1 MPNLL
6 ARLVAVLVSFP
17 GVTMQKR
24 RSVRQSDADAPPGK
38 RAKRTAAIRAS
49 DAWRLDVQDAGADL
63 VFGPALT
70 PRAAVIWLHGLDD
83 APESWA
89 ERLVNERHRRPEWKW
104 VHLRAPERPITCY
117 QKMRHSAWGDFVDEG
132 AVRVGSRDHESRD
145 PKGWY
150 AASVARVHE
159 AVELLAAEGVPPARV
174 AIVGFSQGAAL
185 AAEAALTLR
194 PRLAGFALLAGWLSP
209 RARQA
214 VARGANGRS
223 GARVLVAH
231 STADEQVDYGCAL
244 LAERLLAEAGAGV
257 RFEELNGV
265 MHVAGEAQ
273 LKSRALTFLD
283 EVLEGGGGGF
293 VPRRPQT
300 AMANPTAAAA
310 APPAA
315 GPPGGVAAP
324 PRVVAPPR
332 KLPVTGGD
340 AASCPACRGQHRA
353 HTCGRQR
360 EAKENVQPAA
370 AARAAASAAVTH
382 AAAAAKHAS
391 AAAKHSAR
399 APPPKR
405 PAAESGDGEACP
417 ACRGLHRAH
426 SCGRQREAKAQARVP
441 TAAPSRAAGPGGAT
455 AAARAAALAESAAQ
469 TAAEMAALR
478 AEVEA

>member
-1 MPNLL
+1 MH
-6 ARLVAVLVSFP
+6 
-17 GVTMQKR
+17 KR
-24 RSVRQSDADAPPGK
+24 RSIRQSDADAPPGK
-38 RAKRTAAIRAS
+38 RAKRKAAIRAS
-49 DAWRLDVQDAGADL
+49 DAWRMDVSDAGLDL

-89 ERLVNERHRRPEWKW
+89 ERLVNERHRRPDWKW

-117 QKMRHSAWGDFVDEG
+117 QKMRHSAWGDFVDDG
-132 AVRVGSRDHESRD
+132 IVRVGSRDHESRD

-194 PRLAGFALLAGWLSP
+194 PRLAGFAVLAGWLSP
-209 RARQA
+209 RARKA
-214 VARGANGRS
+214 VSHGANGRS

-231 STADEQVDYGCAL
+231 STGDEQVDFSCAL

-257 RFEELNGV
+257 RLEELNGV

-293 VPRRPQT
+293 VPGRPQT
-300 AMANPTAAAA
+300 ATANAAYAAPTAAVPRRGAA
-310 APPAA
+310 APPRI
-315 GPPGGVAAP
+315 VTL
-324 PRVVAPPR
+324 PR
-332 KLPVTGGD
+332 KLPVRGS
-340 AASCPACRGQHRA
+340 AAIASCPACKGQHRA
-353 HTCGRQR
+353 HSCGRQR
-360 EAKENVQPAA
+360 EAKDDHVPPAA
-370 AARAAASAAVTH
+370 AARATAVTH

-391 AAAKHSAR
+391 AAAKLAAR
-399 APPPKR
+399 PPPLEW
-405 PAAESGDGEACP
+405 PAAESGDDEACLASLHH
-417 ACRGLHRAH
+417 ACCRQSQGEVKAH
-426 SCGRQREAKAQARVP
+426 ARVT
-441 TAAPSRAAGPGGAT
+441 TAASVQAAGRGTAGGGGPT
-455 AAARAAALAESAAQ
+455 AAARAAALAETAAQ

-478 AEVEA
+478 AEYIFIPGDKRATTLRKRL

>member
-1 MPNLL
+1 MH
-6 ARLVAVLVSFP
+6 
-17 GVTMQKR
+17 KR
-24 RSVRQSDADAPPGK
+24 RSIRQSDADAPPGK
-38 RAKRTAAIRAS
+38 RVKREAAIRAS
-49 DAWRLDVQDAGADL
+49 DAWRIDVQDAGADL
-63 VFGPALT
+63 VFGPSLT

-89 ERLVNERHRRPEWKW
+89 ERLVNERHRRPGWKW

-132 AVRVGSRDHESRD
+132 VVRVGSRDHESRD

-194 PRLAGFALLAGWLSP
+194 PRLAGFAVLAGWLSP

-214 VARGANGRS
+214 VSRGANGRS

-231 STADEQVDYGCAL
+231 STGDEQVDYSCAL
-244 LAERLLAEAGAGV
+244 LAERLLVEAGAGV
-257 RFEELNGV
+257 RLEELNGM
-265 MHVAGEAQ
+265 MHVAGEPQ

-293 VPRRPQT
+293 APGRPQT
-300 AMANPTAAAA
+300 ATANPAAFAA
-310 APPAA
+310 PPPAA
-315 GPPGGVAAP
+315 GPPRGAPAAP

-332 KLPVTGGD
+332 KLSVTGGSTST
-340 AASCPACRGQHRA
+340 ASCPACKGQHRA

-360 EAKENVQPAA
+360 EAKEDVPPAA
-370 AARAAASAAVTH
+370 AARAAAAAAVTH

-391 AAAKHSAR
+391 AATKAATKHSAR

-405 PAAESGDGEACP
+405 PAAGSEDDEECP
-417 ACRGLHRAH
+417 ACRGYHRAH
-426 SCGRQREAKAQARVP
+426 SCGRQREAKAEGRV
-441 TAAPSRAAGPGGAT
+441 AAGSGAS